1 MPAQH
6 NRSTTHA
13 TGEKFQQEVKFGV
26 IRHCEGTDKACHYQQ
41 EVQPC
46 VDTRLQK
53 HRPHQHVEVDG
64 SLWHNHIVF
73 GDGEIVDPGGG
84 RELAQRDLGNLLP
97 FMAFPLLF
105 HHLVPIACNIH
116 MGTVSCKNM
125 HAYIYIMCS
134 DISICA
140 RLQAAQNSRN
150 NSMIAQPAAGL
161 STGNYAQTV

>member
-84 RELAQRDLGNLLP
+84 RELAQRDLSNLLP
-97 FMAFPLLF
+97 FMALPLLL
-105 HHLVPIACNIH
+105 HHLVPITCNVYFIEYL
-116 MGTVSCKNM
+116 TVWVM
-125 HAYIYIMCS
+125 E
-134 DISICA
+134 
-140 RLQAAQNSRN
+140 
-150 NSMIAQPAAGL
+150 PAVTHQTPWL
-161 STGNYAQTV
+161 ESTGVYTGALRVMREHAS